1 MIAAMSAPNPYQPVP
16 EVRITH
22 PEWSKS
28 AAIYQIN
35 TRQFT
40 PEGTFAA
47 ATEQLPRLAELGVG
61 IVWLMPVHEIGELN
75 RKGKLGSP
83 YAVRDYYS
91 VSSELGTEA
100 DLHALIERAHE
111 LGLHVIIDWVANHTS
126 WDSVLREEHPEFYE
140 LDENGEPRPTMWW
153 DWDDIVDLDFTLWG

>member
-1 MIAAMSAPNPYQPVP
+1 MEHRFAPASTHPTGPSV
-16 EVRITH
+16 VH
-22 PEWSKS
+22 PEWSRS

-91 VSSELGTEA
+91 VSSELGSEA
-100 DLHALIERAHE
+100 DLHAFIDKAHE
-111 LGLHVIIDWVANHTS
+111 LGLHFA
-126 WDSVLREEHPEFYE
+126 E
-140 LDENGEPRPTMWW
+140 LDRH
-153 DWDDIVDLDFTLWG
+153 